1 MVGMYIFVGLIVV
14 GLVALMV
21 FRSRLGRTDR
31 AEAHRRATE
40 LAKEKVK

>member
-14 GLVALMV
+14 GLVALGV
-21 FRSRLGRTDR
+21 FRSRMGRTDR

-40 LAKEKVK
+40 LAKEKVR